1 MVDATMTG
9 VLADVAALVLV
20 ALVLGAGAYQGLRVL
35 RLRVGVP
42 SEGQVRVQDF
52 RAVDAV
58 VVLGLAWMLWTGLR
72 SMATGEA
79 GAEETTVVEGI
90 QTAAEAVVAGPGIVE
105 LMANILFLLL
115 VCMGLL
121 FYLRQVRDLD
131 PAQLFGLRRL
141 SIWRALGAGV
151 LGLLV
156 LLPVVLVVSA
166 GYTGWLQARWPDLE
180 PQDTVKLFLES
191 DGLAAK
197 WIMAGAAVIVAPL
210 VEETVFR
217 GFVYGVLKRYS
228 DSWFAA
234 LMSSAMFALAHFH
247 LGSALPLFVLALG
260 FSFAYERT
268 GSLLVPM
275 VMHGL
280 FNAITLIVLLI
291 FGVDT

>member
-42 SEGQVRVQDF
+42 SEGKVPVQDF

-58 VVLGLAWMLWTGLR
+58 VVLVLAWMLWAGLR
-72 SMATGEA
+72 SMAVGEVSD
-79 GAEETTVVEGI
+79 GSLVEEV
-90 QTAAEAVVAGPGIVE
+90 QAAAEAAVSGPGAVE
-105 LMANILFLLL
+105 MLANVLFLLL

-131 PAQLFGLRRL
+131 PAQLFGVRRL
-141 SIWRALGAGV
+141 SVWQTLGAGV
-151 LGLLV
+151 LGLLL

-180 PQDTVKLFLES
+180 PQETVKLFLES
-191 DGLAAK
+191 DGLATK

-228 DSWFAA
+228 DTWFAA

-247 LGSALPLFVLALG
+247 LGSALPLFVLAMG
-260 FSFAYERT
+260 FTLAYERT

-275 VMHGL
+275 VMHAL
-280 FNAITLIVLLI
+280 FNGVTLLVLLI

>member
-1 MVDATMTG
+1 MDATMTG

-20 ALVLGAGAYQGLRVL
+20 ALVLGAGAYQGLRVF

-42 SEGQVRVQDF
+42 TEGLVRVQDF

-58 VVLGLAWMLWTGLR
+58 VVLVLAWMLWAGLR
-72 SMATGEA
+72 SMAVGEVSD
-79 GAEETTVVEGI
+79 GSVVEEV
-90 QTAAEAVVAGPGIVE
+90 QAAAEAVVSGPGAVE
-105 LMANILFLLL
+105 MLANVLFLLL

-131 PAQLFGLRRL
+131 PAELFGLRRL
-141 SIWRALGAGV
+141 SVSRTLGAGV
-151 LGLLV
+151 LGLIL

-180 PQDTVKLFLES
+180 PQETVKMFIDSE
-191 DGLAAK
+191 GLLTK

-275 VMHGL
+275 VMHAL
-280 FNAITLIVLLI
+280 FNGITLIVLLV